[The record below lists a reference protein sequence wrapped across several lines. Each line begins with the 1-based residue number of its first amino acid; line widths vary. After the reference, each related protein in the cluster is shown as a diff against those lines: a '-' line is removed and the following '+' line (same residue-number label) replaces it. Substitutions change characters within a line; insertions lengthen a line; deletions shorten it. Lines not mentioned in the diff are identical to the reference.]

1 MPRLNKEKQRA
12 FNLVKDGEN
21 LFITGKA
28 GTGKTFL
35 LDAIRKTFKGE
46 KVMTMSFLKYIH
58 KQ

>member
-28 GTGKTFL
+28 GTGS
-35 LDAIRKTFKGE
+35 R
-46 KVMTMSFLKYIH
+46 H
-58 KQ
+58 N